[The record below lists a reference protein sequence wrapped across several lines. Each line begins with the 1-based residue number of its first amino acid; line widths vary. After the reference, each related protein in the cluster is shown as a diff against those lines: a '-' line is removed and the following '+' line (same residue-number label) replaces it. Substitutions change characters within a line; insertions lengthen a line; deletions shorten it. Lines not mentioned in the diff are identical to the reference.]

1 MWHLNLLSHLE
12 YSLLQ
17 VTKLQRNSERL
28 FFLQKGEGHFENYVD
43 LSMLFLQH
51 LNWNLL
57 AFSNFDFEHYLWK
70 KYCKGFQ
77 NSKIINSIKTDFS
90 EYFPSPCVFQ
100 FSVYIHSLHSQE
112 YSYFHETQICLNGET
127 NFIGQICRTEIIL
140 HEGTNDQIHRKWGV
154 GA

>member
-1 MWHLNLLSHLE
+1 MPREFELATCQFECDTLTYWAIWNTLYSKWQSYRGIRETFLL
-12 YSLLQ
+12 
-17 VTKLQRNSERL
+17 V
-28 FFLQKGEGHFENYVD
+28 KGVGHFENYVD

-57 AFSNFDFEHYLWK
+57 AFSHFDFEQYLWK

-112 YSYFHETQICLNGET
+112 YSYFHET
-127 NFIGQICRTEIIL
+127 
-140 HEGTNDQIHRKWGV
+140 
-154 GA
+154 